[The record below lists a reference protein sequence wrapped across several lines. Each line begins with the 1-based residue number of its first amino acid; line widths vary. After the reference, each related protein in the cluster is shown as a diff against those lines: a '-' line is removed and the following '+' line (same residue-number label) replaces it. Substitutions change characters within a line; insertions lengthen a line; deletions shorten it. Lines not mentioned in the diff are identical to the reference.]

1 MVVKTLFS
9 SLVFLFLG
17 CSDNYLSQVYDKRI
31 LDQEIK
37 CMRLLVFPPNK
48 TIEDT
53 LNSLYDF
60 GPNCELDLVVS
71 YKDNITCNSNQ
82 NVAQKAQGMPSAYLR
97 YELKKANKLYYSY
110 YIDLDEEISAEHVK
124 DGFKRM
130 KDTLNIVG
138 ENR

>member
-1 MVVKTLFS
+1 MVIKILFF
-9 SLVFLFLG
+9 SLIFLFLG
-17 CSDNYLSQVYDKRI
+17 CSENYLNQVYDKRI

-37 CMRLLVFPPNK
+37 CMRLLVFPPNE

-53 LNSLYDF
+53 LNDLYSFDKD
-60 GPNCELDLVVS
+60 CDLDLVVS

-82 NVAQKAQGMPSAYLR
+82 NVDKKAQGMPSAYLR

-110 YIDLDEEISAEHVK
+110 YIDLEEIKPKHLK

-130 KDTLNIVG
+130 KNTLKFEGDN
-138 ENR
+138 